1 MRRVFPEVVLF
12 AWFLLGLCNV
22 IFTSEESFSRTTL
35 VAAVLLPLAILT
47 AFFDVM
53 PLMACRVEHYGY
65 MLLAMAWWGSSD
77 ADDSSSSSSFTA
89 LRKTSAPYADR
100 RVLLAWQLGYMALM
114 FFAGL

>member
-22 IFTSEESFSRTTL
+22 IMSESFSRTAL

-77 ADDSSSSSSFTA
+77 ADDSSSSSS
-89 LRKTSAPYADR
+89 SNSYADR
-100 RVLLAWQLGYMALM
+100 RVLLSWQLHYLALM